1 MGELGIAKKKKKLHD
16 WGEEK
21 KITLTILSPKCNTKQ
36 FLANLFF
43 FF

>member
-21 KITLTILSPKCNTKQ
+21 KITLTILSPKFKQ